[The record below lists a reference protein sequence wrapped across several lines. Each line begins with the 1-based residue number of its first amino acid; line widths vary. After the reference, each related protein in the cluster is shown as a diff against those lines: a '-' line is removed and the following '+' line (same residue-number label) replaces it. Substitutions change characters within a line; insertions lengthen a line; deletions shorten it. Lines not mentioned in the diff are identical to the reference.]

1 MDYVAAVRYLKK
13 SDPQMAALI
22 KAVGPCGIVVKDKT
36 QPWQALT
43 RAVAY
48 QQLHGRAAES
58 IFNRFL
64 ALYAHG
70 KFPTPDEILESDNH
84 VLRAAGFSQAKV
96 NAIRDIAEHAAA
108 GKIPTRAKC
117 AKMSDEE
124 IIAAC
129 VPVRGVGRWLASP
142 WLRDLGRLSYS
153 WYLLLIFTLGRLDV
167 WPVDDFGIAEG
178 YRHIYGLKERPKAKE
193 LKALGDK
200 WAPYRSVAAW
210 YLWRAA
216 GMAKEKKDLA
226 KE

>member
-129 VPVRGVGRWLASP
+129 VPVRGVGRWTVEM
-142 WLRDLGRLSYS
+142 
-153 WYLLLIFTLGRLDV
+153 LLIFTLGRLDV

>member
-22 KAVGPCGIVVKDKT
+22 KAVGPCSIVVKDKV

-48 QQLHGRAAES
+48 QQLHGRAAEA

-84 VLRAAGFSQAKV
+84 ELRAAGFSQAKV
-96 NAIRDIAEHAAA
+96 NAIRDIAEHAAV

-117 AKMSDEE
+117 AKMTDEE

-129 VPVRGVGRWLASP
+129 VPVRGVGRWTVEM
-142 WLRDLGRLSYS
+142 
-153 WYLLLIFTLGRLDV
+153 LLIFTLGRLDV

-178 YRHIYGLKERPKAKE
+178 YRHLYGLKERPKAKE